1 MAALAKLD
9 VKNKDESDTLE
20 VILGQLT
27 SDDGWNEECMF
38 EKAYKIRG
46 LKRYR
51 MNKQMLDMQTLKVK
65 DTETITCGKDMGKAA
80 TKAICENGVTPPEP
94 GKVEIKLEHLYIRPA
109 GDVLVTMN
117 AKYKRMHAYIQ
128 EYKGLSAMLHL
139 KATSPEK
146 TEVEKQI
153 SESLTIWALLEAE
166 VLTNR
171 FQLAPHSVQK
181 LHFAKCQAL
190 VNAAGD
196 LNVRVQ
202 SAIDGATESKKRLNK
217 WMHDHNSDIVE

>member
-1 MAALAKLD
+1 VARLAALD
-9 VKNKDESDTLE
+9 VRNKEEADTLE
-20 VILGQLT
+20 AILSELP
-27 SDDGWNEECMF
+27 SDDGWNDECMF
-38 EKAYKIRG
+38 EKAYKKQG

-51 MNKQMLDMQTLKVK
+51 MNKSLLESQSVTVK

-80 TKAICENGVTPPEP
+80 TKAICENGEARHEP
-94 GKVEIKLEHLYIRPA
+94 DKAFIKLEHMYIRPA
-109 GDVLVTMN
+109 GDALVSMN
-117 AKYKRMHAYIQ
+117 SKYKRMHSYIQ
-128 EYKGLSAMLHL
+128 EYKGLYAMLHL

-146 TEVEKQI
+146 ADVEKQI
-153 SESLTIWALLEAE
+153 SESLAIWALLEAE